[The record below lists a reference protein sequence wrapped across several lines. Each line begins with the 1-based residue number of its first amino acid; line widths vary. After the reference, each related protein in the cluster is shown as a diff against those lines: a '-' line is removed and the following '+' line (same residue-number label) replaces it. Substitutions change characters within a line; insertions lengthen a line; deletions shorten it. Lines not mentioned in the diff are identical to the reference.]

1 MAGSE
6 KIRVLIVDD
15 IQETRENIRRML
27 QFDQIIEIIG
37 EARTGKEAISLAQQ
51 NKPDV
56 IIMDINMPD
65 MDGLVATETIRKKLP
80 FTQIIILSVQNDP
93 SYMRRA
99 MLAGARDFL
108 AKPPMIDE
116 LTKAI
121 RTAGQMAIEERR
133 TASLSMTGVSE
144 NGTILPGTKKNL
156 GKVIVVYSPKGGTGC
171 TTVASNLAIALHSE
185 DTKAAL
191 IDGSLQFGDVAV
203 FLNEQGRNSILDLAP
218 RVDELDSGI
227 FEDVMV
233 LHQASGVRLLAA
245 PPRPEYA
252 DDITSDQFG
261 KLIRYMQRLFSYIV
275 IDTASYL
282 TDVVQTAIDI
292 SDIIILIATQD
303 IPSIKSSNLFL
314 SLSSA
319 SGIDRSKI
327 MLVMNKFDKRISI
340 SPERV
345 GESLHQPVLLSI
357 PLDEK
362 VATTSVN
369 RGTPF
374 ILDNKTSPIS
384 KSIIDLSVLVQNK
397 IEELYADEIEPSTVK
412 KK

>member
-80 FTQIIILSVQNDP
+80 FTQIIILSVQSDP

-121 RTAGQMAIEERR
+121 RNAGQMAIEERR
-133 TASLSMTGVSE
+133 TAGLSMTNVSE
-144 NGTILPGTKKNL
+144 DGTILPGTKKNL
-156 GKVIVVYSPKGGTGC
+156 GKIIVVYSPKGGTGC

-218 RVDELDSGI
+218 RADELDSGI

-252 DDITSDQFG
+252 DDITADQFG

-282 TDVVQTAIDI
+282 TDIVQAAIDI

-327 MLVMNKFDKRISI
+327 ILVMNKFDKRISI

-362 VATTSVN
+362 VVTTSVN

-397 IEELYADEIEPSTVK
+397 IEELYADEIESPPVK